1 MRQSFDCIC
10 KCLINGVKWHDVVF
24 VLKSVIFG
32 FVVGRANM
40 AKEKSSVPGGLGQ
53 IKSRQPRLLH
63 KEYIISSS
71 LDLFLFPFRLRGL
84 RAKKIHFPR
93 CFPGEV
99 SGLGGQTGS
108 AMNNTARK
116 GKGNSSR
123 WRGQRLGL
131 QLEHTPSM
139 KPQHPCRKCSAR
151 HLRLLLEFSNS
162 VGVWPKYGR
171 LRAALRLDE
180 LRFSASAPGLTGSPC
195 P

>member
-1 MRQSFDCIC
+1 
-10 KCLINGVKWHDVVF
+10 
-24 VLKSVIFG
+24 
-32 FVVGRANM
+32 M
-40 AKEKSSVPGGLGQ
+40 AKEKSAVPGGLGQ
-53 IKSRQPRLLH
+53 VKSRKSRLLH
-63 KEYIISSS
+63 KEYIRSSL
-71 LDLFLFPFRLRGL
+71 LDLFLFPCRLRGL
-84 RAKKIHFPR
+84 WAKKIHFPR

-99 SGLGGQTGS
+99 NVLGGQTGS

-116 GKGNSSR
+116 GQRNSSR

-131 QLEHTPSM
+131 QPEHTPSM
-139 KPQHPCRKCSAR
+139 KPRYPCRKCSAR

-180 LRFSASAPGLTGSPC
+180 LRFSASAPGLAGSPC